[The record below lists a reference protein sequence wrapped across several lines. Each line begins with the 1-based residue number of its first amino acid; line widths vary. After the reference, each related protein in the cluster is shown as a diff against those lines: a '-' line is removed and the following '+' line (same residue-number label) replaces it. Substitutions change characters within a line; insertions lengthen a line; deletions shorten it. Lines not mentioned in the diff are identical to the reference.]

1 MNYDEKLYA
10 IFDHIGRHAVLEQCI
25 EECGEFVQAAAKQL
39 RIFRGANYT
48 PVTLTENSNNLIEEA
63 ADLSLCLDLLAVSF
77 GNDAEATRARI
88 AETKAAKL
96 DRWLARLGITEK
108 TGCSGPEC
116 YDDCDGCPLGSGE

>member
-10 IFDHIGRHAVLEQCI
+10 IFDRIGRHAVLEQCI

-63 ADLSLCLDLLAVSF
+63 TDLSLCLDLMAVSF
-77 GNDAEATRARI
+77 NADLEKTKARI
-88 AETKAAKL
+88 GEIKATKL
-96 DRWLARLGITEK
+96 ERWLSRLGI
-108 TGCSGPEC
+108 
-116 YDDCDGCPLGSGE
+116 

>member
-1 MNYDEKLYA
+1 MDYDEKLYA
-10 IFDHIGRHAVLEQCI
+10 IFDSIGRHAVLEQAM

-39 RIFRGANYT
+39 RIFRGTNYT

-77 GNDAEATRARI
+77 NPDLEKTKSRI

-96 DRWLARLGITEK
+96 DRWLSRLGIAEK
-108 TGCSGPEC
+108 
-116 YDDCDGCPLGSGE
+116 SGE